1 MVDGKKLCE
10 KKGEK
15 VTGCQFTIYT
25 AHTMKFLPNLWSVLA
40 SEEL

>member
-15 VTGCQFTIYT
+15 SQDASLLYT